1 MLPSSKRQIL
11 SLEKEA
17 HIFQTHE
24 YYPDSIAQM
33 GRAEVLILMKSNLPV
48 FSFVDHAFG
57 VASKKL
63 SPNIRSLR
71 FSPVL
76 SSMSSIVLYFTF
88 RSMGYFELIFVKGVR
103 SLPRSIFLH
112 VGIHLLQF
120 RLLKRLSLLH
130 YIAFAFWSKI
140 SWLYLWG
147 SISGLSILFH

>member
-88 RSMGYFELIFVKGVR
+88 RSMGYFELIFVKGV
-103 SLPRSIFLH
+103 SSGSIFS
-112 VGIHLLQF
+112 
-120 RLLKRLSLLH
+120 LSLF
-130 YIAFAFWSKI
+130 FACGCPVVPAPFVEKTI
-140 SWLYLWG
+140 
-147 SISGLSILFH
+147 LSFTI